1 MNWEFL
7 IKLMLSMVLI
17 LNWDVGEFLRE
28 WVLWVL
34 VLKVLAVR
42 LRVGHLRL
50 INQQHN

>member
-1 MNWEFL
+1 
-7 IKLMLSMVLI
+7 MLSMSCD

-28 WVLWVL
+28 GILWVL

-50 INQQHN
+50 SNTIKLIDSS